1 MSKNVFPKAIL
12 LLTVLALLSE
22 FVIAGKSG
30 KKKQLSSPSNLPLNS
45 DGNNIGISSKPEVIQ
60 DIKQNP
66 KKRKNNEKD
75 EPEKKK
81 KEDYSKRGKKRRE
94 SPTAESVDNDN
105 SYLKKKRKHS
115 KKLEEAIQIDASQND
130 SSKYKLDS
138 DDDDRNTAGTTET
151 ALKGVEKANKALD
164 DEYDE
169 LVEVN
174 KSKAFKMNI
183 NAQKKLN
190 TQNSK
195 ALNEYL
201 NASVIEVVVFNVG
214 QGNGI
219 IIKTNKAFWVID
231 FGSDKAP
238 TLFASPSNAIT
249 LKDQIDAAR
258 IYLNSKELPIIDF
271 TSHFDA
277 DHYDKKGELLKGF
290 EDRIKFFIYGNGYE
304 SSRFGDVMD
313 GIAKKVNIEA
323 NRFVVT
329 KEFIRNQ
336 SKNQKIFFVNS
347 PLFDPEETNASSL
360 MLSAVLENKKTV
372 LLTGDATMKTVA
384 DIKIACEQT
393 MKIQNL
399 QSWTD
404 AIEWNL
410 FTNVDYYVAPHHG
423 ADTDNSHLLIHLV
436 KPKKAVIFSAP
447 IFSQHNHPTFSAIQG
462 ALTAMDNSVIPDSK
476 NSHYV
481 YAENKKELNYKALVR
496 SLKDTTASLVLNYG
510 TAIKPENIVKEIE
523 DVKVRKLKVPK
534 FYPSYPKYIWLKT
547 AQEIYVTGVSG
558 QITIDKGGC
567 SKDPKSIL
575 PQQIVLKGPEENL
588 KAFVTRITTFDGQ
601 EDLIVT
607 DFDRVNLLKSFDEIM
622 KELNPVQGSEQKLV
636 RKAKLSTGVR
646 NKDNKPI
653 DWFDRLGMWMK
664 SKKRLLII

>member
-105 SYLKKKRKHS
+105 SLLKKKREPS
-115 KKLEEAIQIDASQND
+115 KELEEAIQIDAPQND
-130 SSKYKLDS
+130 PSKYKLDS

-151 ALKGVEKANKALD
+151 ALKGVEKAKKALD
-164 DEYDE
+164 DEYDK
-169 LVEVN
+169 LVKEN
-174 KSKAFKMNI
+174 KLKDFKMH
-183 NAQKKLN
+183 NAAKGQLDK
-190 TQNSK
+190 QNSK
-195 ALNEYL
+195 ALDEYI

-214 QGNGI
+214 QGNGM
-219 IIKTNKAFWVID
+219 IIKTKKAFWVID

-238 TLFASPSNAIT
+238 TLFASPSNVIT
-249 LKDQIDAAR
+249 LQDQIDAAKK
-258 IYLNSKELPIIDF
+258 YLRTDNLPIIDF

-277 DHYDKKGELLKGF
+277 DHYNKKGDLLKDF
-290 EDRIKFFIYGNGYE
+290 TKRIKFFIYGNGYD

-313 GIAKKVNIEA
+313 EIAKKVNIEA

-329 KEFIRNQ
+329 REFIRKQ
-336 SKNQKIFFVNS
+336 SKDQKIFFVNS
-347 PLFDPEETNASSL
+347 PEIDPKETNASSL
-360 MLSAVLENKKTV
+360 MLHLVLENGKTV

-393 MKIQNL
+393 MKADNL
-399 QSWTD
+399 ESWTN
-404 AIEWNL
+404 AIEWKL

-436 KPKKAVIFSAP
+436 KPKQAVIFSAP
-447 IFSQHNHPTFSAIQG
+447 IFSQHHHPTFSAIQG
-462 ALTAMDNSVIPDSK
+462 ALRAMDDYVIPDSK

-481 YAENKKELNYKALVR
+481 YAENTEELNYKALVR
-496 SLKDTTASLVLNYG
+496 SLKDTKASLVLNYG
-510 TAIKPENIVKEIE
+510 TAIKPQNIVQEI
-523 DVKVRKLKVPK
+523 DTVKLRALKVPT
-534 FYPSYPKYIWLKT
+534 FYPRYPKYIWLKT
-547 AQEIYVTGVSG
+547 ALEIYVTGVSG
-558 QITIDKGGC
+558 HIKIDKDGC

-575 PQQIVLKGPEENL
+575 PQKIVLKEPEENL
-588 KAFVTRITTFDGQ
+588 KAFVIRITTFDGQ

-607 DFDRVNLLKSFDEIM
+607 DFDRENLLRTFDKII
-622 KELNPVQGSEQKLV
+622 ELVNPVQESEKKLV